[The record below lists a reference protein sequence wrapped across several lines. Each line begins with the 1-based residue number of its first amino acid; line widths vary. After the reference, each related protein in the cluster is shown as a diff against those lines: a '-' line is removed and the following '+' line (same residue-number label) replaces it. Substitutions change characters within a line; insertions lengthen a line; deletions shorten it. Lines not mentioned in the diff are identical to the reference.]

1 MNTNLIP
8 ASIVQ
13 EIGIS
18 YADARKAVK
27 SMNLIDGF
35 LFDSSIE
42 DEEDAKVVI
51 GAILSTVF
59 DREIKEVLVT
69 AQKQFQAIETKYN
82 GIRLDAHVTE
92 EEDGKVSVTIY
103 DVGNDGKGNK

>member
-18 YADARKAVK
+18 YADARKAVE

-42 DEEDAKVVI
+42 NEEDAKVVI
-51 GAILSTVF
+51 GAMTLLMQGIFTMRQV
-59 DREIKEVLVT
+59 
-69 AQKQFQAIETKYN
+69 QF
-82 GIRLDAHVTE
+82 
-92 EEDGKVSVTIY
+92 
-103 DVGNDGKGNK
+103 

>member
-35 LFDSSIE
+35 LFDSSS
-42 DEEDAKVVI
+42 
-51 GAILSTVF
+51 G
-59 DREIKEVLVT
+59 
-69 AQKQFQAIETKYN
+69 
-82 GIRLDAHVTE
+82 H
-92 EEDGKVSVTIY
+92 
-103 DVGNDGKGNK
+103 